1 MADEPV
7 KKKPTKITASRQGA
21 TRLNMMVRDLR
32 KMKAELLPDEP
43 ESQDGVELKNM
54 DDFQRQKALLTKKLG
69 ALHQVRQAACRPW
82 AQRRCHLQC
91 IDHTST
97 VSACGD
103 HVDCSCSCVHLGL
116 YAVFC
121 VPAAVDHRVE

>member
-69 ALHQVRQAACRPW
+69 ALHQVRTGC
-82 AQRRCHLQC
+82 L
-91 IDHTST
+91 ST
-97 VSACGD
+97 VGAEASSSSM
-103 HVDCSCSCVHLGL
+103 H
-116 YAVFC
+116 
-121 VPAAVDHRVE
+121 